1 MASKEEEKVKME
13 DGPSSA
19 DEDQAPD
26 DDFAEADASAS
37 EYEEEEEDAEEY
49 GTDEEAPEDVRSN
62 LVFAIVSDVA
72 TKSCVFDF
80 CISILLWPCSAM
92 IFSWDWLDMLVNK
105 DKPLLNSDIVSKLL
119 VFVGL
124 CRCLIMRKQRKW
136 LVRRRLV

>member
-37 EYEEEEEDAEEY
+37 EYEEEEEDGEEY

-62 LVFAIVSDVA
+62 LVFLLYLTSRRGLVYL
-72 TKSCVFDF
+72 
-80 CISILLWPCSAM
+80 ISIFLY
-92 IFSWDWLDMLVNK
+92 FFGLVLQRSSLGNGWICWSTRACH
-105 DKPLLNSDIVSKLL
+105 LNSDIVSKLL
-119 VFVGL
+119 VFCCI
-124 CRCLIMRKQRKW
+124 CRYLTMKKRRRW
-136 LVRRRLV
+136 LAKRRLV